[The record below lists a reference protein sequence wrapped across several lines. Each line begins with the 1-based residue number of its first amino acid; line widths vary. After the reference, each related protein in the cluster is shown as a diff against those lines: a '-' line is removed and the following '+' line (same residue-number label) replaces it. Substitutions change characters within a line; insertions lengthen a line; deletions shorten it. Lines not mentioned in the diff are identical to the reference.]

1 MTLKEKWHH
10 KIEQMDDAQL
20 ESLQHLLEQQERIQD
35 DVSLWKSFFAEF
47 SASEAVEFARATE
60 RSSWRDLDE
69 SA

>member
-10 KIEQMDDAQL
+10 KIEQMDETQL
-20 ESLQHLLEQQERIQD
+20 ETLQHLLEQQERIQD

-47 SASEAVEFARATE
+47 SASEAEQFARDTG
-60 RSSWRDLDE
+60 RSSWRNLDE